1 MTQECAF
8 GVPFAL
14 MADDVQVLVDGA
26 EEAKAPPRS
35 RPQLALI
42 AGGLVVGVVIGAVF
56 FSPIVSRDTTT
67 TTTSAESAASPSEPT
82 DIGTT
87 GVIPGFI
94 DALVAVAAGDTDSL
108 IHLLWPRAGALQ
120 EHPMFSGESVTFD
133 ATAQHIAVTE
143 TVPDMEGV
151 ILSVGRYNSIQP
163 AASGVTSFAFH
174 DLAAKHLGYTTMEQG
189 VWTLWHMTP
198 DLQSQKVAAG
208 LVPDGRLVAWGDW
221 GWAIQS
227 GAEVVLLNPKGEL
240 RTTHQGLA
248 LTSTP
253 DGWILVAGD
262 ELEFVSAGGGVRG
275 VGVSAGI
282 VGPGP
287 IVDAS
292 ISPNEDLVAISGREK
307 LVVVPV
313 DEPTGSPA
321 SQFDLLS
328 AEGITWTT
336 DGKFLLV
343 PTRAGLLLLDPDSGT
358 ISRILAGYSLLAV
371 DVIPPSSS

>member
-1 MTQECAF
+1 MAPESAF

-14 MADDVQVLVDGA
+14 MADDVQVLVDGV

-35 RPQLALI
+35 RPQLALVL
-42 AGGLVVGVVIGAVF
+42 GGLVVGVVIGAVF
-56 FSPIVSRDTTT
+56 FSPIVSQDTTT
-67 TTTSAESAASPSEPT
+67 TTTTAEGAASPSEPT

-87 GVIPGFI
+87 EVIPGFI
-94 DALVAVAAGDTDSL
+94 DALVAVATGETDSL

-120 EHPMFSGESVTFD
+120 EHPMFAGQTATFD
-133 ATAQHIAVTE
+133 ATGQHIAVTE

-174 DLAAKHLGYTTMEQG
+174 DSAAKHLGYTTSEQG

-198 DLQSQKVAAG
+198 DLQSQQVAAG
-208 LVPDGRLVAWGDW
+208 LVPDGRVVAWGDW

-227 GAEVVLLNPKGEL
+227 GEEVVLLNPGGEL
-240 RTTHQGLA
+240 RATHQGLA

-253 DGWILVAGD
+253 DGWILVAAD
-262 ELEFVSAGGGVRG
+262 QLELVSAGGGVRELG
-275 VGVSAGI
+275 VGAGI

-287 IVDAS
+287 IADAS
-292 ISPNEDLVAISGREK
+292 ISPNGDLVAISGRDET
-307 LVVVPV
+307 VVVSV
-313 DEPTGSPA
+313 DDRSGSPVA
-321 SQFDLLS
+321 QFDLID
-328 AEGITWTT
+328 AEGLTWTT
-336 DGKFLLV
+336 DEKFLLV
-343 PTRAGLLLLDPDSGT
+343 PTGAGLLLLDPDSGT
-358 ISRILAGYSLLAV
+358 ISRILAPYSLLAV